1 MEMVFR
7 KRKGTLKIL
16 NIIKNK
22 IGEIFI
28 PN

>member
-7 KRKGTLKIL
+7 TRKGTLKIL
-16 NIIKNK
+16 NFIKNK

-28 PN
+28 TN